1 MSDNRHCREW
11 LVFRRRRFRVLFT
24 STVPTNQ
31 AEPNDQDLPE
41 DANDD
46 DDDAQAAVDPPEDST
61 VRGEEADVVDTGAE
75 SLQRSQD
82 ALDQG
87 RDAAREALKD
97 RVPDEEGEGVDP

>member
-1 MSDNRHCREW
+1 VAGVPPST
-11 LVFRRRRFRVLFT
+11 VRVLFT
-24 STVPTNQ
+24 STVSTNQ
-31 AEPNDQDLPE
+31 AEANDQNLPE
-41 DANDD
+41 DAN
-46 DDDAQAAVDPPEDST
+46 DDAQAAVDPLEDST

>member
-1 MSDNRHCREW
+1 VAGVPPST
-11 LVFRRRRFRVLFT
+11 VRVLFT
-24 STVPTNQ
+24 STVPTNP
-31 AEPNDQDLPE
+31 AEANDQDLPE
-41 DANDD
+41 DAD
-46 DDDAQAAVDPPEDST
+46 DDDAQAAVDPSEDST

-97 RVPDEEGEGVDP
+97 RVPDEEGEGVDY